1 MTAHAI
7 KLVDRW
13 CTTSLGW
20 CANTTCDRHYG
31 WLRPQFAAA
40 AARMPTQRAAEAVA
54 FSFSKPVL
62 HSVRCYPKTSFM
74 LRVVL
79 CAVGWLYCLSQT
91 MVRAAAVLCTAFV
104 CRFAASTETRQQASQ
119 EENLSCGSHLSIY
132 GI

>member
-1 MTAHAI
+1 MQ
-7 KLVDRW
+7 
-13 CTTSLGW
+13 
-20 CANTTCDRHYG
+20 
-31 WLRPQFAAA
+31 PQFATAA
-40 AARMPTQRAAEAVA
+40 ASHYSARAAAEAVA

-91 MVRAAAVLCTAFV
+91 MVRAVAVLCMAFV

-132 GI
+132 EI

>member
-1 MTAHAI
+1 MQ
-7 KLVDRW
+7 
-13 CTTSLGW
+13 
-20 CANTTCDRHYG
+20 
-31 WLRPQFAAA
+31 PQFAAA
-40 AARMPTQRAAEAVA
+40 AARVPTQRAAEAVA

-132 GI
+132 EI